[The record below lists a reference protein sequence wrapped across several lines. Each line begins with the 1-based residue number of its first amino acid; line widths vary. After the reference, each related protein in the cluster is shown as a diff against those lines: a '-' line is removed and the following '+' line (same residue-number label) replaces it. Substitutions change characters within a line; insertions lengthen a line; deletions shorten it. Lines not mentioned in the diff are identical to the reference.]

1 MLDDENRCRELLLAV
16 WEVEAKVDLLG
27 GKESGVEEIS
37 TTTIVGFGR
46 GVAVVFGRGV
56 AVVFGRG
63 VAVLSKHAEDA

>member
-1 MLDDENRCRELLLAV
+1 MQAASPGC
-16 WEVEAKVDLLG
+16 WGGGGKCGFG

-37 TTTIVGFGR
+37 TTTIVVFGR
-46 GVAVVFGRGV
+46 GVLAVVFGRGV